1 MCVSLLSMEKLDVLR
16 KHIALKVD
24 ISPSDFDK
32 YVELTTYKEI
42 KKGEFF
48 LREGQVAKYQAFL
61 MRGVMASYS
70 IDNKGEKHVVQIAI
84 EGHWISDLYSFL
96 SGDPAVFT
104 IEALE
109 KCELLLMSQEN
120 HEKACN
126 EIPVFER
133 YFRLLTQNALIHH
146 QRRILNI
153 YSESAEERYLKLIR
167 EHPEIAQ
174 SVPQHYLASFLG
186 IKPQSLSRI
195 RKQIAKNMK

>member
-1 MCVSLLSMEKLDVLR
+1 MDKLDVLR

-32 YVELTTYKEI
+32 YVAFTAYKEVE
-42 KKGEFF
+42 KGDFF

-61 MRGVMASYS
+61 LSGVMASYS
-70 IDNKGEKHVVQIAI
+70 IDSKGEKHVVQIAI
-84 EGHWISDLYSFL
+84 EGHWTSDLYSFL
-96 SGDPAVFT
+96 SKDPALFT

-109 KCELLLMSQEN
+109 KCELLLMSREN

-126 EIPVFER
+126 EIPIFER
-133 YFRLLTQNALIHH
+133 YFRLLTQNALIYH
-146 QRRILNI
+146 QRRISNI
-153 YSESAEERYLKLIR
+153 YSESAEERYLKLIK
-167 EHPEIAQ
+167 EKPEIAQ

-195 RKQIAKNMK
+195 RKKIAENAQ